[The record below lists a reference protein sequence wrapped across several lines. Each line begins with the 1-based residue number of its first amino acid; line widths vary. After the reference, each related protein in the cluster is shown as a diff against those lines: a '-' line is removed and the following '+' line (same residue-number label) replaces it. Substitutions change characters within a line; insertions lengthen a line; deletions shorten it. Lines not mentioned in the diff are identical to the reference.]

1 MLSFPLQFYL
11 HVFEE
16 VLLGVYTFGIVLS
29 SRWVG
34 FFIIV
39 YCSFLSFIIFFVLK
53 STLHVLTIT
62 KLAFT
67 WLSFS
72 GSIFSFIVLIS
83 HLNHYIRLEVLTA
96 FSFMFWK
103 FLLIGDLGHIYFRY
117 LSICLGFG
125 LSLSFIFW
133 MLAFFHFSLP
143 PFLSFQLFKYF
154 LVFHFNLSFHLNY
167 YFIPLYRNL
176 FGRFFCVFV
185 FGGVFLFRF
194 FGLL

>member
-29 SRWVG
+29 SRWVE

-72 GSIFSFIVLIS
+72 GSIFFLLLFFLLLSIIVLIS
-83 HLNHYIRLEVLTA
+83 HLNHYIWLEVLTA
-96 FSFMFWK
+96 FSFYVLKISFNWW
-103 FLLIGDLGHIYFRY
+103 FRPY
-117 LSICLGFG
+117 IFQIFVNMFG
-125 LSLSFIFW
+125 LWSVILSFIFW
-133 MLAFFHFSLP
+133 MLAFFHFFSS
-143 PFLSFQLFKYF
+143 PFP
-154 LVFHFNLSFHLNY
+154 VFS
-167 YFIPLYRNL
+167 II
-176 FGRFFCVFV
+176 
-185 FGGVFLFRF
+185 
-194 FGLL
+194 